1 MLTSRLHRKTRR
13 SAKHPLAG
21 ILRDRRGV
29 SAVEFALI
37 APLMLTIFT
46 GMAVVATGIM
56 TKQHVSE
63 ATEGVG
69 DILTEQTQ
77 LQTTDMANMFS
88 AGGYIMQ
95 PYSSTPMSMRVT
107 EIYYAPSTYSAGGM
121 VAWSCATGTLSPYS
135 YNQKF
140 TTVPGTSGPISNVL
154 WVNNASAAGMTF
166 ITVESSYAFNSPAS
180 WFLSGLTT
188 MTSQFAVEP
197 RTANYIGFPYT
208 PGTTPTA
215 PIATTKSNSV
225 TLSNGAV
232 CKYGS

>member
-1 MLTSRLHRKTRR
+1 MLTGPDHPWTRGCLRRL
-13 SAKHPLAG
+13 LAG
-21 ILRDRRGV
+21 ARHDQRGV

-46 GMAVVATGIM
+46 GMAVLATGIM

-69 DILTEQTQ
+69 DILTQQTQ
-77 LQTTDMANMFS
+77 LQTTDMANMFT
-88 AGGYIMQ
+88 AGGYLMQ
-95 PYSSTPMSMRVT
+95 PYPSTPMSMRVT
-107 EIYYAPSTYSAGGM
+107 ELYYAPSTYSAGGL
-121 VAWSCATGTLSPYS
+121 VAWSCASGVFTAYS

-140 TTVPGTSGPISNVL
+140 TTVPGTTGPISNVL
-154 WVNNASAAGMTF
+154 WVNNTSAAGMTF

-215 PIATTKSNSV
+215 PIATTKSATV
-225 TLSNGAV
+225 TLTNGAV
-232 CKYGS
+232 CNYGK